1 MCWRVGVILGVFGG
15 LGRFGCGCV
24 VCVMC
29 VVTRVAWLR
38 GCAAGLVVWLRGFW
52 VWVCV
57 CLSFSEGGTG
67 FDSRETGIEGV
78 LGVGST
84 GFEEYGFRIEA
95 ASG

>member
-1 MCWRVGVILGVFGG
+1 MLESWSYFGG
-15 LGRFGCGCV
+15 FRGFGPVWVWLRGLCDVCGYAGCV
-24 VCVMC
+24 V
-29 VVTRVAWLR
+29 AWLC
-38 GCAAGLVVWLRGFW
+38 GCLVVWLRGFW